1 MSSKLLAQLFLS
13 EAKCKVI
20 LSKLSLYAYSQ
31 WDIKVGTFKKYGKKL
46 SEWQCD
52 RGKYQNPLRFEL
64 KGWGKAFV
72 MFNHSWS
79 LCMSLMT
86 DVSVPFMTQLSLI
99 KHYKKDHSNIQIFKA
114 ESGGKEG
121 RKAPNTDIFFKIFAA
136 FAAFIYTKMTQQKH
150 ILYSSLTKRQET
162 QFESKSTCCISP
174 KETQYIKL
182 CTQYWMKNSKYKWN
196 RFIWGIF
203 LSWLPFIKAFQPSLT
218 YWHELIEE
226 NYFCIQMANGFL
238 RFLMRIE
245 SEKLD
250 FVM

>member
-121 RKAPNTDIFFKIFAA
+121 RKAPNTDIFFKIFTWKASCGIWT
-136 FAAFIYTKMTQQKH
+136 FFPHLPHLSTRKW
-150 ILYSSLTKRQET
+150 LN
-162 QFESKSTCCISP
+162 KSTF
-174 KETQYIKL
+174 YIPHLPNDKKHNSNQNRLVAFPQRKL
-182 CTQYWMKNSKYKWN
+182 NTSNYAHNIEWKTRNTSE
-196 RFIWGIF
+196 ID
-203 LSWLPFIKAFQPSLT
+203 LS
-218 YWHELIEE
+218 EE
-226 NYFCIQMANGFL
+226 YFC
-238 RFLMRIE
+238 
-245 SEKLD
+245 LD
-250 FVM
+250 YHSLKHFNLLWHIDMN